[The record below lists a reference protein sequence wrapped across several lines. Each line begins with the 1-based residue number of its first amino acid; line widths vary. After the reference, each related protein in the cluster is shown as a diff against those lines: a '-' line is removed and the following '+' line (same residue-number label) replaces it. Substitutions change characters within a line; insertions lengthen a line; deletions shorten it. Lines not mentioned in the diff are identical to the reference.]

1 MLIVKLLVVMK
12 RKFLCFDTINA
23 YIEPK
28 IIERIASESVDRY
41 VGTLIILNSVFVTK
55 QFRN

>member
-1 MLIVKLLVVMK
+1 MK

-41 VGTLIILNSVFVTK
+41 VGTLIILNAVFVTK